1 MRKLSK
7 REREIA
13 ALLAQGL
20 STKSGCGQTVH
31 SGGNAIP
38 ASCEY
43 AKSLGIK
50 QLS

>member
-20 STKSGCGQTVH
+20 STKSGCGQVVH
-31 SGGNAIP
+31 SDWNAVP
-38 ASCEY
+38 APCEY
-43 AKSLGIK
+43 AESPRIK
-50 QLS
+50 QLY